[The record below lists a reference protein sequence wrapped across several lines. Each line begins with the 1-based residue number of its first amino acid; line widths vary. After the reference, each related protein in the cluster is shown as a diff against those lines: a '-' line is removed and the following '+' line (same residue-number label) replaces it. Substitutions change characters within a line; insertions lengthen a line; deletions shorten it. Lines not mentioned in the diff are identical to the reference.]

1 MEIRLAASAHGM
13 FDTVLRFLP
22 AGTPVSF
29 GDPGLQSAYAACF
42 PGDTLTLEHKQL
54 RCVRM
59 PCQGGFANLL
69 LAGFDSQAA
78 APFDA
83 LRQLAAKAGAA
94 LEDFGA
100 ASVLIDR
107 LDALTFAPE
116 EEIASQICAVLPLCE
131 YRFDKYLSVR
141 RERPAISAVLLSQRD
156 LTPAIQEGLHLSQ
169 AVMTARDL
177 VNEIAET
184 LTPAELARRCEALGR
199 QHGFETEVL
208 DCSNWQGNAV
218 VNYTEREVPY
228 TRIIEHKHFGFGRQ
242 PKTVISREYPAEW
255 TPGMEPYYPV
265 NNEKNQALYEA
276 YRRLAEERTDVIFGG
291 RLGSYRYYDMDK
303 VIRAA
308 LDAVREEL
316 G

>member
-107 LDALTFAPE
+107 LDALYR
-116 EEIASQICAVLPLCE
+116 SQLKVAQLRQRALITIGLLNLAVTML
-131 YRFDKYLSVR
+131 FG
-141 RERPAISAVLLSQRD
+141 VL
-156 LTPAIQEGLHLSQ
+156 I
-169 AVMTARDL
+169 L
-177 VNEIAET
+177 V
-184 LTPAELARRCEALGR
+184 L
-199 QHGFETEVL
+199 
-208 DCSNWQGNAV
+208 
-218 VNYTEREVPY
+218 
-228 TRIIEHKHFGFGRQ
+228 K
-242 PKTVISREYPAEW
+242 
-255 TPGMEPYYPV
+255 
-265 NNEKNQALYEA
+265 
-276 YRRLAEERTDVIFGG
+276 
-291 RLGSYRYYDMDK
+291 
-303 VIRAA
+303 
-308 LDAVREEL
+308 
-316 G
+316 